1 MDMKK
6 IRESLER
13 LLESGKISKEE
24 YKVAVEKLGTEE

>member
-13 LLESGKISKEE
+13 LLESRKISKEE
-24 YKVAVEKLGTEE
+24 YKVAVEKLEKEE